1 MANTS
6 IVFGLKPVRMLDGSS
21 YAGCID
27 AFSCPASNAT
37 ALFIGDPVKYAG
49 SADAAGVA
57 TVTHCAAGDTITG
70 VVVGFQD
77 AASMTLG
84 YGAASTARYPLVC
97 HGQDVLFEVQDDG
110 VGGAI
115 AAADIGLNASIIVA
129 AGSTFT
135 RRSGVMLDTST
146 KNTTATLEL
155 KIRGLAQRPDNEI
168 GATAKLLVSLN
179 NTTETPGTASAGL

>member
-6 IVFGLKPVRMLDGSS
+6 IVFGLKPVRMLDGSPYTGS
-21 YAGCID
+21 ID
-27 AFSCPASNAT
+27 AFSCPATNAT
-37 ALFIGDPVKYAG
+37 ALFVGDPVKFAG
-49 SADAAGVA
+49 SADATGVA

-70 VVVGFQD
+70 VVVGFTD

-97 HGQDVLFEVQDDG
+97 HGQDVLFEIQSNA
-110 VGGAI
+110 AI
-115 AAADIGLNASIIVA
+115 SDVDIGLNASIVVA

-135 RRSGVMLDTST
+135 RKSGVQLNAAT
-146 KNTTATLEL
+146 KATTIALEL
-155 KIRGLAQRPDNEI
+155 KIRGLTQRPDNEL
-168 GATAKLLVSLN
+168 GASAKLLVSLN